1 MAEKSKRL
9 KKNISFSPHEKDI
22 YDYLDSVE
30 NASALIKR
38 LVYNH
43 MIMEKGLVAPN
54 VVKVE
59 VKNDDTKQETQ
70 EEQDVAN
77 NDETSVTIEETDET
91 EEIVD
96 ETAEEPKVETAFT
109 KEALET
115 IELLPDL

>member
-1 MAEKSKRL
+1 MAEKPKRL

-22 YDYLDSVE
+22 YDYLDTVE

-43 MIMEKGLVAPN
+43 MIMEKGLVAPR
-54 VVKVE
+54 VE
-59 VKNDDTKQETQ
+59 VKDKNIKQETQ
-70 EEQDVAN
+70 EESDVTN
-77 NDETSVTIEETDET
+77 EDETSVTVDETAET
-91 EEIVD
+91 EETVD

-109 KEALET
+109 KEDLET

>member
-43 MIMEKGLVAPN
+43 MIMEKGLVAPR
-54 VVKVE
+54 VE
-59 VKNDDTKQETQ
+59 VKDKNIKQETQ
-70 EEQDVAN
+70 EESDVTN

-96 ETAEEPKVETAFT
+96 ETVEEPKVETAFT
-109 KEALET
+109 KEDLET